1 MIRPAPGRFSLG
13 HRTYWL
19 LPVLVLVLS
28 LGVACR
34 RPARSASDSVAVLEV
49 RPEPIVVR
57 EGQPN
62 DITIRGAGFD
72 STANTVTVGPVTLTA
87 VASRS
92 SGTVIALSLPDRVPS
107 GGGAA
112 PMLWSAGRY
121 ALTVSNAR
129 GTSVPVM
136 VTIQEP
142 R

>member
-1 MIRPAPGRFSLG
+1 MLRPALGCFANGR
-13 HRTYWL
+13 RIRWMV
-19 LPVLVLVLS
+19 PVIVLS

-34 RPARSASDSVAVLEV
+34 RTPSAAAAAVVVVEV
-49 RPEPIVVR
+49 SPEPIVVR

-62 DITIRGAGFD
+62 DITIRGTGFD
-72 STANTVTVGPVTLTA
+72 ASSNTITVGPIT
-87 VASRS
+87 VATVVS
-92 SGTVIALSLPDRVPS
+92 SKGGTVIALSLPERVPS

-129 GTSVPVM
+129 GTSAPVL

>member
-1 MIRPAPGRFSLG
+1 MLRSVLGCLANGRRIRLMVPL
-13 HRTYWL
+13 
-19 LPVLVLVLS
+19 LVLS

-34 RPARSASDSVAVLEV
+34 RVAPAAGVAVVEV
-49 RPEPIVVR
+49 TPEPIVVR

-62 DITIRGAGFD
+62 DITIRGTGFD
-72 STANTVTVGPVTLTA
+72 ALSNTITVGPIT
-87 VASRS
+87 VATVVS
-92 SGTVIALSLPDRVPS
+92 SKGGTVIALSLPDRVPS

-129 GTSVPVM
+129 GTSAPVL